1 MKTRKLGST
10 LSVSTIGLG
19 CMGMSHGYGG
29 QEEADAVRTLHRA
42 VEIGV
47 SLFDTAEVYGPYANE
62 ILVGKGLKPF
72 RDRLAI
78 ATKFGFTT
86 TDEAKANRPSGLDS
100 RPENVRAVAE
110 ASLKR
115 LGVEV
120 IDLFYQHRVDP
131 DVAIEETVGAMAE
144 LVKEGKIRT
153 LGLSEA
159 SAATI
164 RRAHAVH
171 PITAVQ
177 SEYSLWTRD
186 PETNGVLDACRELGI
201 GFVPFSPLGRGYL
214 AGSVKKPDDF
224 GANDFRR
231 SLPRFNAEN
240 MEANAALVSGLEAM
254 AAEKGVTAAQM
265 ALSWVLHQGDFI
277 VPIPGARK
285 ITHLEQNVAAADVV
299 LTAEELA
306 RLDEAFAPSKIV
318 GSRYTEAAM
327 AMTNR

>member
-72 RDRLAI
+72 RDRVAI

-285 ITHLEQNVAAADVV
+285 ITHLEQNVAAADMA

-306 RLDEAFAPSKIV
+306 RLDEAFDPSKIV

>member
-1 MKTRKLGST
+1 MKTRKLST
-10 LSVSTIGLG
+10 ELSVSAVGLG

-29 QEEADAVRTLHRA
+29 QDEADAIRTLHRA

-47 SLFDTAEVYGPYANE
+47 TLFDTAEVYGPYANE

-72 RDRLAI
+72 RDRVAI

-100 RPENVRAVAE
+100 RPENIRAVAE

-115 LGVEV
+115 LGIEV

-144 LVKEGKIRT
+144 LVKEGKVRT

-164 RRAHAVH
+164 RKAHAVH
-171 PITAVQ
+171 PIAAVQ

-186 PETNGVLDACRELGI
+186 PESNGVLDICRELGI

-214 AGSVKKPDDF
+214 TGAIKKPDDF
-224 GANDFRR
+224 GEKDFRHT
-231 SLPRFNAEN
+231 LPRFNAEN
-240 MEANAALVSGLEAM
+240 MAANAALVAQLEEM
-254 AAEKGVTAAQM
+254 AATKGVTAAQM
-265 ALSWVLHQGDFI
+265 ALAWVLHQGDFI

-285 ITHLEQNVAAADVV
+285 ITHLEQNVAAVDVT
-299 LTAEELA
+299 LTPDELA
-306 RLDEAFAPSKIV
+306 KLNEAFSPANIT